1 MDFIKSTCYIFLLFI
16 SPQILTKT
24 IKSTESRCAPN
35 VPHRCFP
42 DELCWPS
49 EEEWKSLNE
58 SVHGRLSIPH
68 LSIEACL
75 GNDATFIN
83 GEDSCQ
89 RSLERLGED
98 PFYFQQ
104 FPGGVES
111 TGKNLNMNWFV
122 NVEDYLQCC
131 RTSWWLDCFTKL
143 SCC

>member
-1 MDFIKSTCYIFLLFI
+1 MDFIKSICCISLLFI
-16 SPQILTKT
+16 FPQIMTKT

-35 VPHRCFP
+35 VLHRCFP

-68 LSIEACL
+68 MSIEACL
-75 GNDATFIN
+75 GNNATLIN
-83 GEDSCQ
+83 EEESCQ

-111 TGKNLNMNWFV
+111 TGKNLNVNWFV
-122 NVEDYLQCC
+122 NVEDYLQSC

-143 SCC
+143 ICC

>member
-1 MDFIKSTCYIFLLFI
+1 MDFIKSICCISLLFI
-16 SPQILTKT
+16 FPQIMTKT

-35 VPHRCFP
+35 VLHRCFP

-68 LSIEACL
+68 MSIEACL
-75 GNDATFIN
+75 GNNATLIN
-83 GEDSCQ
+83 EEESCQ

-111 TGKNLNMNWFV
+111 TGKNLIVNWFV
-122 NVEDYLQCC
+122 NVEDYLQSC